1 MKISSL
7 SLAIALAGIVFALP
21 AAAGTA
27 QSVTL
32 TVVRTYDEPQSS
44 YKLRFSGSVSSGRA
58 GEDVSVM
65 QQTCGYSFSTAV
77 AATQTREG
85 GFWEAEPNYIV
96 IADSATYRARW
107 KNELSDPVAIRP
119 EIYVGVRKLRRGRFQ
134 VSVSTGDVQQKMKGR
149 TVVLQRLKAGTWT
162 NLQRARL
169 AFGPL
174 RDASAAAFV
183 ATFTVRQRGWTLRA
197 LVPAKTA
204 APCFKTN
211 VTEKW
216 TS

>member
-7 SLAIALAGIVFALP
+7 APAIALAGIVFALP

-32 TVVRTYDEPQSS
+32 SVVRTYDEPQSS
-44 YKLRFSGSVSSGRA
+44 YKLRFSGSVSSGLA

-107 KNELSDPVAIRP
+107 KSRLSEPVIVRP
-119 EIYVGVRKLRRGRFQ
+119 EIYVGFRKLRKGRYQ
-134 VSVSTGDVQQKMKGR
+134 VIVSTGDVQQKMTGR
-149 TVVLQRLKAGTWT
+149 VVVLQRLQAGSWT
-162 NLQRARL
+162 NLRRARL
-169 AFGPL
+169 GFDPA

-183 ATFTVRQRGWTLRA
+183 ATFTVPQRGWTLRV

-204 APCFKTN
+204 APCFKAN
-211 VTEKW
+211 ATEKW